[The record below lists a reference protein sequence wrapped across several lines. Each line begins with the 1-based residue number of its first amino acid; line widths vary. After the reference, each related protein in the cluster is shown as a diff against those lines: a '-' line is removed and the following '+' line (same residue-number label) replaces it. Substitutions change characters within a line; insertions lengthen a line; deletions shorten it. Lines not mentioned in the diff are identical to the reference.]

1 MNFGSQT
8 CVTLYEAR
16 WKRTSA
22 LRMLCWNI
30 CCKVVRTLGPPAAG
44 CEAHVRVAEVVLEP
58 EPVRDAVPQ
67 AAEQLDQSEASV
79 AALHQSQL
87 TWTMAGSCSGARWR
101 YISRHEARHSA
112 RVTRASLDVL
122 FVSSNLLFDIK
133 IEELYAILLG

>member
-1 MNFGSQT
+1 M
-8 CVTLYEAR
+8 
-16 WKRTSA
+16 
-22 LRMLCWNI
+22 
-30 CCKVVRTLGPPAAG
+30 RTLGPPPAG

-67 AAEQLDQSEASV
+67 PAEQLDQSEASV

-112 RVTRASLDVL
+112 RVTRASLDKL
-122 FVSSNLLFDIK
+122 FCIF
-133 IEELYAILLG
+133 

>member
-1 MNFGSQT
+1 
-8 CVTLYEAR
+8 
-16 WKRTSA
+16 
-22 LRMLCWNI
+22 MLCFNI
-30 CCKVVRTLGPPAAG
+30 CCKVVLTLGPPAAG

-87 TWTMAGSCSGARWR
+87 TWTMAGSCSGARWP

-112 RVTRASLDVL
+112 RVTRASLDIL
-122 FVSSNLLFDIK
+122 FCIYLLFDIK